1 MEDEIVEEEEME
13 GDDLTVATRWSIE
26 EVADTDTVGD
36 TDSGEVFE
44 GVSVGVCVT
53 EIVID
58 GEIEVVGEKVT
69 EPPEG

>member
-36 TDSGEVFE
+36 TDSGEV
-44 GVSVGVCVT
+44 SVGVCVT

>member
-1 MEDEIVEEEEME
+1 VEEEEME
-13 GDDLTVATRWSIE
+13 GDDLTVATRWSTE

-36 TDSGEVFE
+36 TDSDEVFE
-44 GVSVGVCVT
+44 GVSVGVGVT

-58 GEIEVVGEKVT
+58 GEIEVVGEEVT